1 MISIQHLSVQLQG
14 RDILKDISF
23 AIPKGRIVML
33 LGENGSGKTTLI
45 RSLLQY
51 ISYKGCILHEK
62 SDIHSLKQ
70 RQLAALFSYVPQIK
84 ETVEDLAVEHC

>member
-1 MISIQHLSVQLQG
+1 
-14 RDILKDISF
+14 
-23 AIPKGRIVML
+23 ML

-51 ISYKGCILHEK
+51 IPYKGCILHEK

-84 ETVEDLAVEHC
+84 ETVEDLAVEECIVSGFAVPTSRLPCLRKNSTSSCMHC

>member
-51 ISYKGCILHEK
+51 IPYKGCILHARA
-62 SDIHSLKQ
+62 IYI
-70 RQLAALFSYVPQIK
+70 R
-84 ETVEDLAVEHC
+84 

>member
-51 ISYKGCILHEK
+51 LSL
-62 SDIHSLKQ
+62 IH
-70 RQLAALFSYVPQIK
+70 I
-84 ETVEDLAVEHC
+84 